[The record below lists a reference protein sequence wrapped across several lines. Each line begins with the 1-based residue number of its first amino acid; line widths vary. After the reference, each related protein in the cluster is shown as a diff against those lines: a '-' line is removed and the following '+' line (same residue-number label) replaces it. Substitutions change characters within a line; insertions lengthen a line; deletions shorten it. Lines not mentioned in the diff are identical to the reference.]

1 MRRERIAAV
10 GVMLVASAAPL
21 AAQKSDRLVSDS
33 ASKFQI
39 AFCNLKMSGKVGDGQ
54 KALKTGIEDK
64 DKAKRMAA
72 LANAERIL
80 TEQVGAGGQGQS
92 AAAWYYLGRAYLL
105 QGDVTGA
112 DSAFDKTTQFSPDC
126 EIDVNTYRQNA
137 WAVLANAGIEKLRA
151 NEQDSALVLFRQ
163 ASTIFDQLPHVFE
176 NMGVIYA
183 NAGQQDSAAF
193 YFGKA
198 AQIAEADT
206 SLVENRNSATLN
218 QAMTL
223 QRMEK
228 HAEAIPVL
236 EKYLGWNPNDTEARR
251 SLAWSYR
258 QAAQA
263 AKADSLEAAMVDEF
277 SKMNLDSLAT
287 NDLMAV
293 GVSMFNGKKYDEAIK
308 VFEKLMARNG
318 WSRDAVY
325 NLANTYLATKQ
336 WDKLETT
343 GRRLIEIEP
352 LNEDAYRLTSQA
364 LRELKKQD
372 ELLKVAEAFV
382 VLPVN
387 VEVTTFT
394 MGQQSSRWQATATGR
409 KASDAAGK
417 ELKPAP
423 VTITIEFLDDSG
435 KVLGTQDVSIPAL
448 QEGAAHQVQA
458 EVKAPGVTA
467 WRYKKK

>member
-21 AAQKSDRLVSDS
+21 AAQKTDRLVADS

-39 AFCNLKMSGKVGDGQ
+39 AFCNLRMQGKVGDGQ
-54 KALKTGIEDK
+54 KALKTGMEDK
-64 DKAKRMAA
+64 DKAKRLAA

-151 NEQDSALVLFRQ
+151 NDQDSALVLFRQ

-183 NAGQQDSAAF
+183 NAGQQDSAAV

-218 QAMTL
+218 HAMTL

-258 QAAQA
+258 QSGQA

-308 VFEKLMARNG
+308 VFEKLMARN
-318 WSRDAVY
+318 
-325 NLANTYLATKQ
+325 
-336 WDKLETT
+336 E
-343 GRRLIEIEP
+343 
-352 LNEDAYRLTSQA
+352 
-364 LRELKKQD
+364 
-372 ELLKVAEAFV
+372 
-382 VLPVN
+382 
-387 VEVTTFT
+387 
-394 MGQQSSRWQATATGR
+394 
-409 KASDAAGK
+409 
-417 ELKPAP
+417 
-423 VTITIEFLDDSG
+423 
-435 KVLGTQDVSIPAL
+435 
-448 QEGAAHQVQA
+448 
-458 EVKAPGVTA
+458 
-467 WRYKKK
+467 